1 MIPSLHSVHP
11 RYFGVTSDVPL
22 FIMAVFFTAII
33 SVNTVFC
40 QEYKAKRQFNLVNH
54 LGDR

>member
-1 MIPSLHSVHP
+1 MVLSLHSVHP

-33 SVNTVFC
+33 SVNTAFC
-40 QEYKAKRQFNLVNH
+40 QDYKAKRQFNLVNH